1 MTFGTALV
9 YRKITNKN
17 GIEKLQKDLDTLG
30 EWAVENVKKISPC
43 RSKAIRATK
52 ARVKNPL
59 GYSLGDQ
66 NLPEASSCKYLGMI
80 IRSGLKWVDQ
90 ENYRA
95 QRAWKALHFVT
106 RVPKKGN
113 RNTKSLAYTSLVS
126 PVLEYGAACWD
137 PSRAG
142 QINALDRVQTKAAQF
157 TDRTKDSN
165 WETLA
170 QRSTIARLC
179 ALFKACSGQRAWK
192 ATRDRLRRLSY
203 LSRADRVRKIMDRKQ
218 RADIGKRSFVNRTVK
233 NWNKLP
239 AEGLWTF
246 SCKPEVLR
254 KRFRK
259 AIIKGVK

>member
-17 GIEKLQKDLDTLG
+17 GIEKYQKDLDTLG

-80 IRSGLKWVDQ
+80 IRSDLKWVDQ
-90 ENYRA
+90 VNYRA

-113 RNTKSLAYTSLVS
+113 RNTKSLAYTSSVG
-126 PVLEYGAACWD
+126 PVLEYEAACWD

-203 LSRADRVRKIMDRKQ
+203 LSRADRVQKIMDRKQ

-233 NWNKLP
+233 TGTNCLQKGY
-239 AEGLWTF
+239 GLSVVNLKF
-246 SCKPEVLR
+246 LERDLGKQL
-254 KRFRK
+254 
-259 AIIKGVK
+259 